1 MSTPEQLPAPA
12 QPAAPAQSP
21 VPAQSPAP
29 EQPPAPPHPSAAADR
44 THWLM
49 RVLAALALAA
59 LLVAFR
65 GPLAAWFGGPPAH
78 EDATPAAGA
87 PLGSASGPAGSA
99 PAASGLAA
107 SSTQIG
113 VSASAGSPGAIAWYT
128 CPMHPAVRQQ
138 RPGTCPLCGMDLV
151 PVRRAAAGD
160 AASVVELDDGRQQEI
175 GVRTARVER
184 RHLQAPVHAIGKVAF
199 DESRLVD
206 VTVKVPGFAGTLA
219 VARTGQRV
227 ARGQVLCTFYSPDL
241 FLAEQEYL
249 AALDSQRQAR
259 RTAVPDRA
267 DDLVAAAERKLRLWD
282 VDDAEITRLDEG
294 GKSSRDVPV
303 RAPAAGVVIEKDVV
317 QGASVQPGARLY
329 RIAGLDRVWV
339 EAQVYEADLPRLR
352 PGQAAAVRL
361 PSLPGAELHGRIAL
375 ISPALDPA
383 SRTARVRIELPNR
396 ALAPGAGPALLPD
409 MVADVELGPAA
420 GGTAGATG
428 AGQPSVLVVPES
440 AVLYTGPRTLVFV
453 DEGGGRFRAREVRL
467 GARAGDVF
475 TVLSGLAAGD
485 RVVTS
490 GQFLLDA
497 EARLRG
503 TGAGPRP

>member
-1 MSTPEQLPAPA
+1 LSVPQPPADSPA
-12 QPAAPAQSP
+12 QPAPQEPPSRPAGP
-21 VPAQSPAP
+21 
-29 EQPPAPPHPSAAADR
+29 R
-44 THWLM
+44 WLA
-49 RVLAALALAA
+49 RLLAALALAA
-59 LLVAFR
+59 LVIAFR
-65 GPLAAWFGGPPAH
+65 GPLLAWFTGGTADDREAPGAGTAAVAAPGAAATAPGSPA
-78 EDATPAAGA
+78 ATPGAAA
-87 PLGSASGPAGSA
+87 PTGA
-99 PAASGLAA
+99 PAA
-107 SSTQIG
+107 
-113 VSASAGSPGAIAWYT
+113 AGRPDHHDAIAWYT

-138 RPGTCPLCGMDLV
+138 RPGKCPLCGMELIA
-151 PVRRAAAGD
+151 VRPAES
-160 AASVVELDDGRQQEI
+160 ASGVVVLDDGRRQEI
-175 GVRTARVER
+175 GIRTALVER
-184 RHLQAPVHAIGKVAF
+184 RRLTAPIHAIGKVAF
-199 DESRLVD
+199 DESRFAD

-249 AALDSQRQAR
+249 AALDAQRQAR

-267 DDLVAAAERKLRLWD
+267 DYLVAAAERKLRLWD
-282 VDDAEITRLDEG
+282 VDDAEIIRLDEG
-294 GKSSRDVPV
+294 GQPAREVPV
-303 RAPAAGVVIEKDVV
+303 RAPAAGVVVEKDVV
-317 QGASVQPGARLY
+317 QGAAVQPGARLY

-375 ISPALDPA
+375 ISPALDAA

-409 MVADVELGPAA
+409 MVADVDFPAA
-420 GGTAGATG
+420 GSGAAGAR
-428 AGQPSVLVVPES
+428 APLVVPES
-440 AVLYTGPRTLVFV
+440 AVLYTGPRALVFV

-467 GARAGDVF
+467 GERSGDVF

-497 EARLRG
+497 EARLEG
-503 TGAGPRP
+503 IGAGPRP

>member
-1 MSTPEQLPAPA
+1 MSTPEQPPA
-12 QPAAPAQSP
+12 QPP
-21 VPAQSPAP
+21 
-29 EQPPAPPHPSAAADR
+29 PPAATARAR
-44 THWLM
+44 WLV
-49 RVLAALALAA
+49 RLLAALALAA

-65 GPLAAWFGGPPAH
+65 GPLAAWFAGPPA
-78 EDATPAAGA
+78 PAA
-87 PLGSASGPAGSA
+87 PSA
-99 PAASGLAA
+99 PTA
-107 SSTQIG
+107 SS
-113 VSASAGSPGAIAWYT
+113 GAIAWYT
-128 CPMHPAVRQQ
+128 CSMHPEVRQQ
-138 RPGTCPLCGMDLV
+138 GPGQCPLCGMDLV
-151 PVRRAAAGD
+151 PVRRAGAGG
-160 AASVVELDDGRQQEI
+160 ATSVVELDDGRQQEI
-175 GVRTARVER
+175 GIRTARVER
-184 RHLQAPVHAIGKVAF
+184 RRLDAPVHAIGKVAF

-282 VDDAEITRLDEG
+282 VDDAEITRLNEG

-317 QGASVQPGARLY
+317 QGAAVQPGARLY
-329 RIAGLDRVWV
+329 RIAGLDRVWI

-420 GGTAGATG
+420 GG

-467 GARAGDVF
+467 GARAGDAF